1 MMQERRNINVN
12 PLSSIFGVL
21 TMVLIFV
28 GLFYIVGG
36 IGRLLGLI
44 APVLIIATAIID
56 YKVLLNYG
64 KWVISLLKKDILMG
78 IGGILLTV
86 IGFPFV
92 VTFLFVKAL
101 LYRKVKK
108 MNKEFEEE
116 NTGGYLEYEEIQDDA
131 PSPLELPTLENDE
144 NQKEKTNDYEQLF

>member
-1 MMQERRNINVN
+1 MQEKRNIEIN

-21 TMVLIFV
+21 TIVLIFA
-28 GLFYIVGG
+28 GLFFIVGG
-36 IGRLLGLI
+36 IGRLLGFI

-64 KWVISLLKKDILMG
+64 KWVLNLLKKDILIG

-86 IGFPFV
+86 VGFPFV
-92 VTFLFVKAL
+92 VAFLFVKAL

-108 MNKEFEEE
+108 MNKEFENE
-116 NTGGYLEYEEIQDDA
+116 NSGGYLEYEEIQDDA

-144 NQKEKTNDYEQLF
+144 SKKEKNNDYEQLF

>member
-1 MMQERRNINVN
+1 MQERRNVNIN

-21 TMVLIFV
+21 TIVLVVV
-28 GLFYIVGG
+28 GLFYIIGG
-36 IGRLLGLI
+36 IGSLLSMI

-64 KWVISLLKKDILMG
+64 KWVINLLKKDVLIG

-86 IGFPFV
+86 FGFPFV

-108 MNKEFEEE
+108 MNKEFEKSSSGEF
-116 NTGGYLEYEEIQDDA
+116 LEYEEVEDNA
-131 PSPLELPTLENDE
+131 PSPLELPTIEIDE
-144 NQKEKTNDYEQLF
+144 KPKEKSNDYEQLF